1 MKEKG
6 NEPVYPSEGYL
17 SQQRE
22 NGMTQTGNG
31 DHVQF
36 HGLTKREYFA
46 GLAMIG
52 MTRRFNESLL
62 DDDDVAD
69 RIAKRSVLMAD
80 ALIEQLNKRP

>member
-1 MKEKG
+1 MKEKDIKEFG
-6 NEPVYPSEGYL
+6 
-17 SQQRE
+17 SQKVPYVE
-22 NGMTQTGNG
+22 SDPWSGI
-31 DHVQF
+31 
-36 HGLTKREYFA
+36 TKREYFA

-80 ALIEQLNKRP
+80 ALIRIS